1 VGFFVCL
8 GEWER
13 GSKPRDAGRLRE
25 FGEHV
30 SPPQARGGP
39 GGTTPGDSPRLH
51 HLQGLGSS
59 LGPFPIAFPRG
70 SAGQRCGCSSE
81 INVLRAPVRC
91 QPRRP
96 VEHRTC
102 NTDAMGTYALPYSS

>member
-39 GGTTPGDSPRLH
+39 RGTTPGDSRRLH
-51 HLQGLGSS
+51 QTNEKACPQGW
-59 LGPFPIAFPRG
+59 AFFAYYRVFMG
-70 SAGQRCGCSSE
+70 ILADYGESQFCQRPAQTSG
-81 INVLRAPVRC
+81 
-91 QPRRP
+91 
-96 VEHRTC
+96 
-102 NTDAMGTYALPYSS
+102 Y

>member
-30 SPPQARGGP
+30 SPPQAR
-39 GGTTPGDSPRLH
+39 
-51 HLQGLGSS
+51 
-59 LGPFPIAFPRG
+59 
-70 SAGQRCGCSSE
+70 
-81 INVLRAPVRC
+81 
-91 QPRRP
+91 
-96 VEHRTC
+96 
-102 NTDAMGTYALPYSS
+102 